1 MNNNIINFDA
11 NLSEI
16 HHHTFV
22 RYCGDLS
29 VELDGKTEAEQ
40 EYILFA
46 RKRDLIRKFSG
57 INLHDNID
65 FLFVSSLLLDLMLQ
79 GWQLVIQHEHIE
91 LRLAEADESNNDLLE
106 KKAKSRKKHL
116 LARDIQL
123 QVPSVLA
130 FIRSMHKNRLTN
142 NGWHSIFSVMRDGS
156 ELGRQLQEVQAVPE
170 PDRENALKSI
180 VKPYI
185 QFVDANAACE
195 HTGLNLA
202 DIWRYFRHTWS
213 NEYKSLPGRSISILI
228 RDAAAP
234 NHPVIGIAA
243 LGNSVAQQTN
253 RDKWIGW
260 DGSTF
265 FKQLEKDKSAK
276 SAKWILQTWKSML
289 DEIYKDDLIEQG
301 FITAELIAEPNA
313 EVVRALKGYAKE
325 LKSSHIDNP
334 HDSKFTT
341 ANNENTWE
349 QRAQTDLFKSKRAN
363 ALSELLGIKL
373 IFNKYGFKQG
383 TPKELE
389 ACLSKSE
396 FKSAI
401 EKLIRKAKAIHVG
414 INMMD
419 IIVAGSIA
427 PYNHLLG
434 GKLVCMLLTSPEVVN
449 FYNDKYGRA
458 ISLIASSMSGKAV
471 VRRPQLVLLCTTS
484 LYGVGSSQYN
494 RIKIPAD
501 AIGGKIGATV
511 EYKELG
517 ISEGYGSFHFSNHT
531 IWLADKVVGR
541 NNGRKRVNSIFGEG
555 ANPLLRK
562 LRDAFDLFNL
572 ESDPIL
578 NHRNP
583 RVVYGISLAENFGSV
598 LLGTSSKPN
607 YIFPNSKPAQRTDLI
622 GNYWIRRWLQ
632 KRIMNNEV
640 LAEVSKHTLTY
651 PIQHG
656 GKVPLKDSKE
666 MELYE

>member
-1 MNNNIINFDA
+1 MNNIINFDA

-16 HHHTFV
+16 HHHTFA
-22 RYCGDLS
+22 RYCADLS
-29 VELDGKTEAEQ
+29 TELEGKTEAEQ
-40 EYILFA
+40 EHVLFIS
-46 RKRDLIRKFSG
+46 KRELIRKFSG
-57 INLHDNID
+57 SNLHDNID
-65 FLFVSSLLLDLMLQ
+65 FLFVTSLLLDLMLQ
-79 GWQLVIQHEHIE
+79 GWQLVVEDNHIE
-91 LRLAEADESNNDLLE
+91 LRLIEADDTGTDLLE

-130 FIRSMHKNRLTN
+130 FIRSMHKNRLTPK
-142 NGWHSIFSVMRDGS
+142 GWHSIFSVMRDGADLTEKLRQIQVLS
-156 ELGRQLQEVQAVPE
+156 EDQ
-170 PDRENALKSI
+170 RENALKGV

-185 QFVDANAACE
+185 QFVDPNSICE

-253 RDKWIGW
+253 RDRWIGW
-260 DGSTF
+260 DGPTF
-265 FKQLEKDKSAK
+265 FEELQKDKSAK
-276 SAKWILQTWKSML
+276 SAKWILRTWQSMF
-289 DEIYKDDLIEQG
+289 DEVYKDDLLQEGLLTDALIE
-301 FITAELIAEPNA
+301 EPTPEA
-313 EVVRALKGYAKE
+313 VRLLKVYAKE

-334 HDSKFTT
+334 HDSKFTS
-341 ANNENTWE
+341 ANHENTWE

-373 IFNKYGFKQG
+373 VFTKYRFKRG

-389 ACLSKSE
+389 GCLSKAD
-396 FKSAI
+396 FKTAI

-434 GKLVCMLLTSPEVVN
+434 GKLVCMLLASPEVVK
-449 FYNDKYGRA
+449 FYNEKYGNA
-458 ISLIASSMSGKAV
+458 ISLIASSMSGQAV
-471 VRRPQLVLLCTTS
+471 VRKPQLVLLCTTS

-494 RIKIPAD
+494 RIKIPAGD
-501 AIGGKIGATV
+501 IGGKAGKFI

-562 LRDAFDLFNL
+562 LRDAFDLFGL

-583 RVVYGISLAENFGSV
+583 RVVYGISLAENFGDV
-598 LLGTSSKPN
+598 LLGTSNTPH
-607 YIFPNSKPAQRTDLI
+607 YVFPTNKPAQRTALI
-622 GNYWIRRWLQ
+622 GEYWIRRWLQ

-656 GKVPLKDSKE
+656 AKVPLKDDKE